1 MQVCHLELRL
11 LLANPRSSP
20 DPPTMSE
27 QPLTVA
33 ALTQRI
39 AASLEDFGPLSVIG
53 ELSQVKVAP
62 SGHLYATLKDPDA
75 VISLVMWRSQVIR
88 QARMPKDGERVVV
101 RGSLS
106 VYGPRGQYQL
116 TASRIS
122 AVGAGDLAARLE
134 LLKQKLAAEGLFAE
148 DRKRPLPY
156 LPRAVGLATAS
167 GSAALAD
174 LLHSIQ
180 NRFPTM
186 PVVVAPCLVQGDR
199 AATDIVAA
207 LRRLAAHP
215 EVDVIIAG
223 RGGGSLEDL
232 WAFNEEA
239 VVRAIAA
246 CPLPVVSAVGHE
258 TDWTLADLVA
268 DVRAKTPTAAGEL
281 VVPEL
286 AALIDQIE
294 DRSLLLDR
302 LIDGA
307 MADARARL
315 ASLAAHRALAG
326 PGHRLAIWTQRH
338 DELSAR
344 LAGVIDQLSDDAR
357 TRCVHLSE
365 RLKAAAP
372 LAPLRAARERLA
384 ANAARLNALSPLAV
398 IGRGYA
404 VVRDAHGRIVRRID
418 QAPAGSQIQARV
430 EDGWLS
436 AEVLR
441 GQRGGLGEVGDLDG
455 PQG

>member
-1 MQVCHLELRL
+1 
-11 LLANPRSSP
+11 
-20 DPPTMSE
+20 MSE

-62 SGHLYATLKDPDA
+62 SGHLYATLKDADA

-134 LLKQKLAAEGLFAE
+134 QLKQKLAAEGLFDDE
-148 DRKRPLPY
+148 RKRPLPY
-156 LPRAVGLATAS
+156 LPRAVGIATAA

-174 LLHSIQ
+174 LLHSIRS
-180 NRFPTM
+180 RFPTM
-186 PVVVAPCLVQGDR
+186 PVVVAPCLVQGER
-199 AATDIVAA
+199 AAADIVAA

-215 EVDVIIAG
+215 EVDLIIAG

-286 AALIDQIE
+286 AALVDQIE

-307 MADARARL
+307 LADARARL
-315 ASLAAHRALAG
+315 ESLAAHRALAG

-338 DELSAR
+338 DELAGRLDAVLEKTTQDARLRCTHAGAR
-344 LAGVIDQLSDDAR
+344 LA
-357 TRCVHLSE
+357 
-365 RLKAAAP
+365 AAAP
-372 LAPLRAARERLA
+372 VALLRAARERLDRHAHLLTVGSDRHLAHAGERLA
-384 ANAARLNALSPLAV
+384 ASAARLNALSPLAV

-441 GQRGGLGEVGDLDG
+441 GQRGGLGEVSDLDG